1 LFDPLHNPLYQNH
14 NLNKMKKLLTI
25 LIALPF
31 CLLNQELCIAQD
43 AREAEIRNVESLQ
56 TEAILKND
64 TTALYK
70 LWSPQI
76 VVNNPYNNVV
86 TLDQIKKIFASGK
99 VGNTSSLDVNIEKI
113 TFVNDVAIV
122 MGTETLTPKGS
133 ADYSGKT
140 IIRRFTNI
148 WMQEDGEW
156 KLTARQ
162 ATLTSVK

>member
-1 LFDPLHNPLYQNH
+1 
-14 NLNKMKKLLTI
+14 MKKMFTI
-25 LIALPF
+25 LILTAF
-31 CLLNQELCIAQD
+31 FVVNQKSVVAQD

-56 TEAILKND
+56 TQAILKND

-70 LWSPQI
+70 LWSPDI

-86 TLDQIKKIFASGK
+86 TLDQIKKIFRSGK
-99 VGNTSSLDVNIEKI
+99 VGNTSSLDVSIEKI
-113 TFVNDVAIV
+113 TFAQDVAIV
-122 MGTETLTPKGS
+122 MGKETLTPQGS

-148 WMQEDGEW
+148 WMKEGEEW